1 MKKVFLV
8 LAVLFLASPAWAA
21 VTISC
26 SVDSNC
32 VTVDYNNTEPNH
44 VRGFGLDITVDNG
57 AKITAVTSFVADYNI
72 YPGSI
77 DINGQTGDVDANGSP
92 IGDAVKYPNVTQPG
106 VGFGGVTVEM
116 GALYEGG
123 PASVN
128 APADDGILFK
138 VYVDKDCN
146 VTIAG
151 NVARAGG
158 GIVMENPQAS
168 SNDNLPI
175 SCQLLFGECYTGPD
189 VTEWRAVGS
198 PDSWCAPRQC
208 HGDADG
214 DSEELIRNVW
224 VDVGGADVLVLLS
237 GYNDSIYVDPATDP
251 WIAADFDH
259 ATEELIRNVHV
270 RVGSADVQ
278 VLLAY
283 YNDTEDPVPAD
294 CLTADPCDP

>member
-1 MKKVFLV
+1 MKKVVLV

-57 AKITAVTSFVADYNI
+57 AKITDVTSFVADYNI

-77 DINGQTGDVDANGSP
+77 DINSQSGDVDANGSP
-92 IGDAVKYPNVTQPG
+92 IADAVKYPNVTQPG

-123 PASVN
+123 PSSPN
-128 APADDGILFK
+128 APADSGTLFK

-146 VTIAG
+146 VTVTD
-151 NVARAGG
+151 NVARG

-168 SNDNLPI
+168 SNDNLDI
-175 SCQLLFGECYTGPD
+175 SCQVVLPVGCTYTGPD
-189 VTEWRAVGS
+189 VLEWASIGS
-198 PDSWCAPRQC
+198 PQSWCNLRQC
-208 HGDADG
+208 HGDADNDTETFG
-214 DSEELIRNVW
+214 RGTVW
-224 VDVGGADVLVLLS
+224 VGMNDVAILLT
-237 GYNDSIYVDPATDP
+237 GFRKDYTDP
-251 WIAADFDH
+251 TTHPWISADFDH
-259 ATEELIRNVHV
+259 ATEVFGRGTV
-270 RVGSADVQ
+270 RVGMADVG
-278 VLLAY
+278 VLLYHFRDAHGV
-283 YNDTEDPVPAD
+283 PPAD
-294 CLTADPCDP
+294 CQTGSPVSP

>member
-8 LAVLFLASPAWAA
+8 LAVLFLASPTWATVDVNVICVA
-21 VTISC
+21 
-26 SVDSNC
+26 DSNE
-32 VTVDYNNTEPNH
+32 VTVRFDNTEPNH

-106 VGFGGVTVEM
+106 IGFGGVTVEM

-128 APADDGILFK
+128 APADDDILFK

-146 VTIAG
+146 VTIAD
-151 NVARAGG
+151 NVARG

-168 SNDNLPI
+168 SNDNLPQ
-175 SCQLLFGECYTGPD
+175 SCQVVLAGVCYTGPD
-189 VTEWRAVGS
+189 VTEWANVGS
-198 PDSWCAPRQC
+198 PATWCSPKQC
-208 HGDADG
+208 HGDATNSTESFD
-214 DSEELIRNVW
+214 RNPVT
-224 VDVGGADVLVLLS
+224 VGMADVQLLLT
-237 GYNDSIYVDPATDP
+237 GYNETGYVNPATHP

-259 ATEELIRNVHV
+259 ASESFDRQPV
-270 RVGSADVQ
+270 RVGMADVQ
-278 VLLAY
+278 VLLYY
-283 YNDTEDPVPAD
+283 YNDLDNTVPAD
-294 CLTADPCDP
+294 CQTSSPVSP

>member
-77 DINGQTGDVDANGSP
+77 DINDQTGDVDANGSP
-92 IGDAVKYPNVTQPG
+92 IADAVKYPNVTQPG
-106 VGFGGVTVEM
+106 IGFGGVTVEM

-128 APADDGILFK
+128 APADIDILFK

-146 VTIAG
+146 VTVAD
-151 NVARAGG
+151 NVARG

-175 SCQLLFGECYTGPD
+175 SCYVSGPPCYTGPD
-189 VTEWRAVGS
+189 VTEWGNVGS
-198 PDSWCAPRQC
+198 PDSWCYPKQC
-208 HGDADG
+208 HGDATGSDEVFSRQPVSVG
-214 DSEELIRNVW
+214 LEDFLALI
-224 VDVGGADVLVLLS
+224 A
-237 GYNDSIYVDPATDP
+237 GYNETGYVDPATHP
-251 WIAADFDH
+251 WIAADFTHSD
-259 ATEELIRNVHV
+259 EQFSRQSV
-270 RVGSADVQ
+270 RVGLEDFL
-278 VLLAY
+278 VLIEY
-283 YNDTEDPVPAD
+283 YNDPCETVPAD